1 MPRAA
6 LSLEHHHVRR
16 AIALWLLLFA
26 VYAAGTGL
34 HASPGE
40 DLSEPE
46 AHYLL
51 LTRSIVDDGNLDLS
65 DEYGA
70 AAWRPFY
77 DDQLV
82 PLTGPREHGQLEP
95 IAAGFPLLCA
105 PAYALGGRI
114 AVELWLAALAALG
127 FVAAAS
133 IARRLVPEPWA
144 TGGVVAVGLSP
155 PAVIAATTIAP
166 DAVGASALA
175 GAAAL
180 ALAARE
186 RPLARLTAWSG
197 TLLATLPW
205 LAVKFVP
212 PGAVVA
218 ASLLRWST
226 RRQRVLVGLLGLEVA
241 LFSLVLFVSINDR
254 LYGGLTPYG
263 VLPDGVSPT
272 GAHGLAEHLERWPR
286 LVWLWIGPPQGLLL
300 WAPACALAFVAVWL
314 LRRSRTAHLARVLGE
329 QVDVEVTTTFLLTI
343 VSVAVLVAA
352 FLAPTTAGPW
362 FGGHELVVVL
372 PILGA
377 LASSGLRRLPRL
389 GALLCAITVA
399 LALWTLVAVRLDAGA
414 GVAPP
419 RGALPWT
426 VR

>member
-1 MPRAA
+1 MPRRA
-6 LSLEHHHVRR
+6 LSR
-16 AIALWLLLFA
+16 AFALWLLLFA
-26 VYAAGTGL
+26 VYAPAVGL
-34 HASPGE
+34 HASPGQ

-77 DDQLV
+77 GRQLV

-127 FVAAAS
+127 FVAAAAM
-133 IARRLVPEPWA
+133 ARRLVPEPWA
-144 TGGVVAVGLSP
+144 TRGVLVVGLSP
-155 PAVIAATTIAP
+155 PAVIAATTISP

-180 ALAARE
+180 ALDARE

-205 LAVKFVP
+205 LAVKLLA

-218 ASLLRWST
+218 AALVRWPR
-226 RRQRVLVGLLGLEVA
+226 RRQRGLAGLVGLEVA

-254 LYGGLTPYG
+254 LYGGLTPYS
-263 VLPDGVSPT
+263 VLSEGVSPT
-272 GAHGLAEHLERWPR
+272 GAHGLADHLERWPR
-286 LVWLWIGPPQGLLL
+286 LLWLWVGPPQGLLL

-314 LRRSRTAHLARVLGE
+314 LARSRRERLARVLSE
-329 QVDVEVTTTFLLTI
+329 QVDVEVTAGFLVTI
-343 VSVAVLVAA
+343 AA
-352 FLAPTTAGPW
+352 TAILIATFLAPTIAGPW
-362 FGGHELVVVL
+362 FAGHELVIVL
-372 PILGA
+372 PVLAA
-377 LASSGLRRLPRL
+377 LSAWGLRHYPRI
-389 GALLCAITVA
+389 GTVLCALT
-399 LALWTLVAVRLDAGA
+399 LAATLWVLIAPRIDDSTTL
-414 GVAPP
+414 APP
-419 RGALPWT
+419 RGSLPWT
-426 VR
+426 V

>member
-1 MPRAA
+1 
-6 LSLEHHHVRR
+6 VRS
-16 AIALWLLLFA
+16 ATALWLALFA
-26 VYAAGTGL
+26 VYAAGAGL

-40 DLSEPE
+40 DLSEAE

-77 DDQLV
+77 GEQLV
-82 PLTGPREHGQLEP
+82 PLTGPRERGQLEP

-127 FVAAAS
+127 FVAAAA

-144 TGGVVAVGLSP
+144 TRGVLAVGLSP
-155 PAVIAATTIAP
+155 PAVIAATTISP

-205 LAVKFVP
+205 LAVKLLA

-218 ASLLRWST
+218 AALFRWP
-226 RRQRVLVGLLGLEVA
+226 RRRRRGLAGLVGLEVA
-241 LFSLVLFVSINDR
+241 LFSVVLFVSINDR
-254 LYGGLTPYG
+254 LYGGLTPYA
-263 VLPDGVSPT
+263 VLPEDVSPT
-272 GAHGLAEHLERWPR
+272 GAHGVAHHLERWPR
-286 LVWLWIGPPQGLLL
+286 LLWLWVGPPQGLLL
-300 WAPACALAFVAVWL
+300 WAPVCALAFVALWL
-314 LRRSRTAHLARVLGE
+314 LARSRREHLARVLGE
-329 QVDVEVTTTFLLTI
+329 QVDVEVTAGFLATTCAAAT
-343 VSVAVLVAA
+343 LVAT
-352 FLAPTTAGPW
+352 FLAPTIAGPW
-362 FGGHELVVVL
+362 FAGHELVMVL
-372 PILGA
+372 PILAA
-377 LASSGLRRLPRL
+377 LSAWGLRRLPRL
-389 GALLCAITVA
+389 GAVLCAVT
-399 LALWTLVAVRLDAGA
+399 LAATLWVLIAPRLDAETS
-414 GVAPP
+414 VAPP

-426 VR
+426 GH